1 MDGSFGKR
9 AERVRHQP
17 LQERDLLVRLGE
29 VITNLETTVI
39 RDIEYHDFDNALM
52 RNKVWTH
59 IQYGGVDARLVRRI
73 GAIYDDNRRTLRPVE
88 MF

>member
-1 MDGSFGKR
+1 M
-9 AERVRHQP
+9 
-17 LQERDLLVRLGE
+17 
-29 VITNLETTVI
+29 ITNLETTVI

-73 GAIYDDNRRTLRPVE
+73 FGTACPRPSCKRSWRRNAPAQG
-88 MF
+88 